1 MAAEIEDSILNKSK
15 RKGETKMTKEQANSA
30 CVGACEVSQFFR
42 SECTP
47 VFSKRL
53 RTCQATVYAYEN
65 EKGRVYILK
74 SYNTIVAAIGA
85 SGRCYD
91 FLRYVYG
98 YTATSAQHI
107 SKFFKDYASA
117 NAERLT
123 YRA

>member
-1 MAAEIEDSILNKSK
+1 MTQKQMNDACIIASEVAKDYLAEC
-15 RKGETKMTKEQANSA
+15 EQ
-30 CVGACEVSQFFR
+30 
-42 SECTP
+42 

-53 RTCQATVYAYEN
+53 RNCKATVYAYDT
-65 EKGRVYILK
+65 EKGRVYVLK

-107 SKFFKDYASA
+107 SKFFKDYAPE
-117 NAERLT
+117 NVELCI
-123 YRA
+123 YRD

>member
-1 MAAEIEDSILNKSK
+1 
-15 RKGETKMTKEQANSA
+15 MTQRQINEA
-30 CVGACEVSQFFR
+30 CVIA
-42 SECTP
+42 SEIAMNYYSDAQC

-53 RTCQATVYAYEN
+53 RNCQATVYAYEN
-65 EKGRVYILK
+65 EKCRVYILK
-74 SYNTIVAAIGA
+74 SYDTIVAAIGA

-107 SKFFKDYASA
+107 SKFFKDYAPA

>member
-1 MAAEIEDSILNKSK
+1 
-15 RKGETKMTKEQANSA
+15 MTKEQVNSA
-30 CVGACEVSQFFR
+30 CVGACEVAQFFR

-107 SKFFKDYASA
+107 SKFFKDYAPA
-117 NAERLT
+117 NAELCR
-123 YRA
+123 YRD